1 VKLSASFWFSTID
14 EHPQLISIHDVPE
27 GISPAGLT
35 VLLEL
40 KVVQGVNAASSKCM
54 PNVLFDQKMGV
65 LVLCRIRIFNGRRY
79 FGTKTIKRVNE
90 LGPLLQIDTIVEGKF
105 L

>member
-1 VKLSASFWFSTID
+1 MKLSASFWFSTID